1 MVSIQPFLG
10 KFIACGKMKKKTAQT
25 NGFQLQKIN
34 VESSLTPQLLAYM
47 LKLLKDLVTLNN
59 SGVVKNKSVTMGVYK
74 LGKQG
79 KLNCVR

>member
-10 KFIACGKMKKKTAQT
+10 KFIACGKMKKKIAQT
-25 NGFQLQKIN
+25 NEFQLQKIN

-59 SGVVKNKSVTMGVYK
+59 SGVVKNKLVTMGVYK

>member
-1 MVSIQPFLG
+1 MVSIQSFLG
-10 KFIACGKMKKKTAQT
+10 KFIACGKMKKKIAQT
-25 NGFQLQKIN
+25 NEFQLQKIN

>member
-10 KFIACGKMKKKTAQT
+10 KFIACGKMKKKIAQT
-25 NGFQLQKIN
+25 NEFQLQKIN

>member
-10 KFIACGKMKKKTAQT
+10 KFIACGKMKKKKPAQT
-25 NGFQLQKIN
+25 NEFQLQKIN

-59 SGVVKNKSVTMGVYK
+59 SGVVKK
-74 LGKQG
+74 
-79 KLNCVR
+79 